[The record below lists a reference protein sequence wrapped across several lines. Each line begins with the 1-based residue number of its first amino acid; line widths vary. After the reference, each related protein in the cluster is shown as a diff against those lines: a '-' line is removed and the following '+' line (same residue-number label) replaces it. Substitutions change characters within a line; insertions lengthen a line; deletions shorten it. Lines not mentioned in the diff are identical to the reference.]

1 MKISCIIPTHNR
13 GDYLKEALNSVICQT
28 REPDEIIVVNNG
40 EQRVDLVGLESES
53 IKIFNIVPHAGASQA
68 RNFGASVAAGDYLAF
83 LDDDDMWGKDYV
95 LNVYNAIK
103 NDLAIDCAVSA
114 LKKLSN
120 NKVSKY
126 KDPENNIKINNLLIR
141 NPGFGGSN
149 IVIRKKT
156 FFEVGGFNTGLTTSE
171 DKSLAIE
178 LIQHGKKI
186 YVIPN
191 NYSIAHVHD
200 GVHLYDGIT
209 AFWGK
214 RAFYERYK
222 NLMNFKQKLRNL
234 CIIYKHKHESG
245 VRSAFFIYV
254 FLVIIN
260 RVLKNI

>member
-120 NKVSKY
+120 NKFQ
-126 KDPENNIKINNLLIR
+126 N
-141 NPGFGGSN
+141 
-149 IVIRKKT
+149 
-156 FFEVGGFNTGLTTSE
+156 
-171 DKSLAIE
+171 
-178 LIQHGKKI
+178 H
-186 YVIPN
+186 
-191 NYSIAHVHD
+191 
-200 GVHLYDGIT
+200 
-209 AFWGK
+209 
-214 RAFYERYK
+214 
-222 NLMNFKQKLRNL
+222 
-234 CIIYKHKHESG
+234 
-245 VRSAFFIYV
+245 
-254 FLVIIN
+254 
-260 RVLKNI
+260 